1 MFKSYAEK
9 SKAKRGL
16 SAYGELAVL
25 AAEKLVHMAEVDGVM
40 KWGFLTEQAEAARDG
55 RDFGTFEEKTA
66 AAREGKPDDA
76 AIQAATMEIGATS
89 DAADSVVTGAK
100 DDAFSDAGAQPAP
113 AFSNN
118 PFGGLGSRVS
128 DGSLPPLASA
138 PVRSSRPARE
148 TQYKIEKNRPEQ
160 NGIKRPSEG
169 GICRQIWDALDEK
182 RALDGT
188 VPTLSSTKDA
198 LAHLDQTT
206 VSVQYYRW
214 RKHRGIAGRLD
225 KKPADAAADT
235 GSEQAGGKSLA
246 DKIGETVS
254 E

>member
-16 SAYGELAVL
+16 AAYGDLAVL
-25 AAEKLVHMAEVDGVM
+25 AADKLVHMAEVDGVM

-55 RDFGTFEEKTA
+55 RDFGDFEEKTA

-76 AIQAATMEIGATS
+76 AVQAATMEIGASS
-89 DAADSVVTGAK
+89 DADSVVTGEE
-100 DDAFSDAGAQPAP
+100 DAASSAAP
-113 AFSNN
+113 ASSNVWGN
-118 PFGGLGSRVS
+118 LGARASSS
-128 DGSLPPLASA
+128 DLPPLAA
-138 PVRSSRPARE
+138 PATRGRAPRE
-148 TQYKIEKNRPEQ
+148 TRYTIEKNRPEQ

-188 VPTLSSTKDA
+188 VPSLSATKDA

-214 RKHRGIAGRLD
+214 RKHHGIAGRLD
-225 KKPADAAADT
+225 KKPEQAAEGAADSAT
-235 GSEQAGGKSLA
+235 TEAPAGKTLA
-246 DKIGETVS
+246 EKIGEQVG

>member
-16 SAYGELAVL
+16 SAYGDLAVL
-25 AAEKLVHMAEVDGVM
+25 AADKLVHMADVDGVM

-66 AAREGKPDDA
+66 AAREGNPDDA
-76 AIQAATMEIGATS
+76 AQQAATMEIGTDS
-89 DAADSVVTGAK
+89 AADSVVTGDEEGASSEEGSVATS
-100 DDAFSDAGAQPAP
+100 AF
-113 AFSNN
+113 N
-118 PFGGLGSRVS
+118 PFGGLGARSAS
-128 DGSLPPLASA
+128 SNDLPPLAA
-138 PVRSSRPARE
+138 PAVRGRAPRE
-148 TQYKIEKNRPEQ
+148 TRYTIEKNRPEA

-182 RALDGT
+182 YSLDKT
-188 VPTLSSTKDA
+188 VPSLSSTKDA

-214 RKHRGIAGRLD
+214 RKHNGIAGRLD
-225 KKPADAAADT
+225 KKPSTEATPATDDAAAP
-235 GSEQAGGKSLA
+235 GKSLGE
-246 DKIGETVS
+246 KIAAQVGE
-254 E
+254 

>member
-16 SAYGELAVL
+16 AAYGELAI
-25 AAEKLVHMAEVDGVM
+25 AAADTLVHMAEVDGVM

-55 RDFGTFEEKTA
+55 RDYGTFEEKTA

-76 AIQAATMEIGATS
+76 ALQAATMEIGAS
-89 DAADSVVTGAK
+89 SDSVVTGNN
-100 DDAFSDAGAQPAP
+100 DASSDAVDNGGSIATS
-113 AFSNN
+113 AFN
-118 PFGGLGSRVS
+118 PFGGLGSRAAAG
-128 DGSLPPLASA
+128 DSLPPLAA
-138 PVRSSRPARE
+138 PAARGRAPREVRY
-148 TQYKIEKNRPEQ
+148 TIEKNRPEA

-182 RALDGT
+182 YALDKT

-214 RKHRGIAGRLD
+214 RKHHGIAGRLD
-225 KKPADAAADT
+225 KKPSTDAAPADAAPAKT
-235 GSEQAGGKSLA
+235 LGE
-246 DKIGETVS
+246 KIGEQVG

>member
-16 SAYGELAVL
+16 SAYGDLAVL
-25 AAEKLVHMAEVDGVM
+25 AADKLVHMAEVGGVM

-55 RDFGTFEEKTA
+55 RDFGDFEEKTA
-66 AAREGKPDDA
+66 AAREGNPDDA
-76 AIQAATMEIGATS
+76 AVQAATMEIGASS
-89 DAADSVVTGAK
+89 DADSVVTGEQEN
-100 DDAFSDAGAQPAP
+100 GAEDSASSRVY
-113 AFSNN
+113 ANN
-118 PFGGLGSRVS
+118 PFGGLGARSAAAS
-128 DGSLPPLASA
+128 DLPPLAA
-138 PVRSSRPARE
+138 PAVRGRAPRE
-148 TQYKIEKNRPEQ
+148 VRYTIEKNRPEA

-188 VPTLSSTKDA
+188 VPSLSSTKDA

-214 RKHRGIAGRLD
+214 RKHNGIAGRLD
-225 KKPADAAADT
+225 KKASTDTAPTDGAAEPGKT
-235 GSEQAGGKSLA
+235 LSE
-246 DKIGETVS
+246 KIGEQVT